1 MNLEQFTPEEE
12 RNICENIIR
21 LRKTYAYHKREF
33 ARIMGIS
40 VNTLNRIENYDLP
53 KRLGLDHLQ
62 KLSEK
67 FFIDVRKK
75 GEWEEWEPTEFSME
89 LFL

>member
-1 MNLEQFTPEEE
+1 MELDHFSPQEE

-21 LRKTYAYHKREF
+21 LRKMYAYNKKEF

-40 VNTLNRIENYDLP
+40 VNSLNRIENYDLP
-53 KRLGLDHLQ
+53 RRLGLNHLQ
-62 KLSEK
+62 KLTEK

-75 GEWEEWEPTEFSME
+75 GEWKDWEPMYFPEE
-89 LFL
+89 EA